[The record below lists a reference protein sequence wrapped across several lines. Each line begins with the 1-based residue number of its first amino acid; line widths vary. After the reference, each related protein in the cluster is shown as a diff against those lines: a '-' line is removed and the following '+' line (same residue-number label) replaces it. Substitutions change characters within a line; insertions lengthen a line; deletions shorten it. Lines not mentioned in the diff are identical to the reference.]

1 MAVNALNV
9 LVGAPDQATTGAI
22 LSAPLGADL
31 PITAVDALDVEFVDS
46 GYINE
51 DGLTLTPDR
60 STANIKDWSGAI
72 VRTILEEFNGTL
84 SWGHLEVNEESLKV
98 AFGDDNVTV
107 TAANATHGK
116 QIKVAIGAYEMPR
129 KSWVFRMKDGDS
141 RIMIVVPNGQ
151 ITETGETTF
160 TKSNAISLPVVL
172 STYPDSNGNSIYIYT
187 DDGKVVGA

>member
-22 LSAPLGADL
+22 LSAALGATL
-31 PITAVDALDVEFVDS
+31 PATAVDTLDVEFVDS

-51 DGLTLTPDR
+51 DGLTLTPER
-60 STANIKDWSGAI
+60 STANIKDWSGTI

-84 SWGHLEVNEESLKV
+84 SWGHLEVNEEALKV
-98 AFGDDNVTV
+98 AFGDANVTV
-107 TAANATHGK
+107 TAASASHGK
-116 QIKVAIGAYEMPR
+116 QISVAIGAYEMPR
-129 KSWVFRMKDGDS
+129 KSWVFRMKDGDN
-141 RIMIVVPNGQ
+141 RIMVLVPDGQ

-172 STYPDSNGNSIYIYT
+172 SCYPDADGNSIYIYT
-187 DDGKVVGA
+187 DDGKKTA